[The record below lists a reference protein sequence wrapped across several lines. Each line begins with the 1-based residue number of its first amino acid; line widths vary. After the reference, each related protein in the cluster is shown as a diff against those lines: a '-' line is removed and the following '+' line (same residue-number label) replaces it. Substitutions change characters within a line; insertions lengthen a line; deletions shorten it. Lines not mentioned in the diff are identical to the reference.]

1 MQFTEV
7 CICRGSGD
15 VHYYTF
21 DGQKI
26 DFQGK
31 CKYTMAK
38 YDNPN
43 DAQCSFNIEVKQ
55 IDGLI
60 RNGKKG
66 VGYAEQ
72 VWLKKNGRTY
82 IINQGRRVHVRT
94 LLLFQEMNSK
104 LAFSELC
111 ICKMF

>member
-1 MQFTEV
+1 
-7 CICRGSGD
+7 
-15 VHYYTF
+15 
-21 DGQKI
+21 
-26 DFQGK
+26 
-31 CKYTMAK
+31 MAK

-111 ICKMF
+111 ICKMFKVGHHTMIFLLKLMKYAQQISI